1 MQQAIV
7 ASAQKTFSNTGSGL
21 NDIGRYMDEDTSGVE
36 TSDAD
41 ELEDVNE
48 KSPSADDLSTVTM
61 SVTDSLLSFEN
72 LPEKGMVTA
81 YITNAAGEEIAVRNL
96 RADRSG
102 IAVGRLPH
110 DLFFVTLTY
119 RKYRKAFELNRS
131 EK

>member
-41 ELEDVNE
+41 ELEEASE
-48 KSPSADDLSTVTM
+48 KSPDGDELSSVTM

-72 LPEKGMVTA
+72 LPEKGSVTA
-81 YITNAAGEEIAVRNL
+81 YITNAAGEELAVRNL
-96 RADRSG
+96 RPDRSG
-102 IAVGRLPH
+102 IAIGRLPR
-110 DLFFVTLTY
+110 DLFFVTLTFK
-119 RKYRKAFELNRS
+119 KYRKAFELNRS